1 MLDIV
6 LARNL
11 LSREKLDDILAPEH
25 MIKQKVNV
33 EAISL
38 FREAPQHFPRLC

>member
-1 MLDIV
+1 MIDIV

-25 MIKQKVNV
+25 MINRK
-33 EAISL
+33 
-38 FREAPQHFPRLC
+38 

>member
-1 MLDIV
+1 V

-25 MIKQKVNV
+25 MINRK
-33 EAISL
+33 
-38 FREAPQHFPRLC
+38 